1 MTQSASP
8 LRKLSKPHL
17 ALAMLLPVY
26 PLITVLLYVVMPL
39 TEGWA
44 IWQRTL
50 LIAPVMI
57 ISIVFFVAPMVQKHF
72 AGFIMRPA

>member
-1 MTQSASP
+1 MSTATSP
-8 LRKLSKPHL
+8 LRKLSRPHL

-26 PLITVLLYVVMPL
+26 PFITALLYVVMPL

-50 LIAPVMI
+50 LIAPIMVVSI
-57 ISIVFFVAPMVQKHF
+57 IFVIAPMVQKYF
-72 AGFIMRPA
+72 AGFIMRAA

>member
-1 MTQSASP
+1 MSNPSAP
-8 LRKLSKPHL
+8 IRRLSKPHL

-57 ISIVFFVAPMVQKHF
+57 ASIVFFVAPMVQKHF
-72 AGFIMRPA
+72 AGFIMRPV

>member
-26 PLITVLLYVVMPL
+26 PRITVLLYIVMPL

-72 AGFIMRPA
+72 ASFIMRPA

>member
-26 PLITVLLYVVMPL
+26 PLITVLLYIVMPL

-72 AGFIMRPA
+72 ASFIMRPA